1 MPFWK
6 FYDLAIVFSRISWSL
21 ASAFCGRF
29 FRYFRVP
36 LAQFLFPMK
45 EPSWIYFLVIFYFI
59 LFFFWISRPFKW
71 SDFSHTH
78 TLVRDFVFLFS
89 VGLLFCYD
97 IYSSLTIKK
106 LIQRL
111 IKWIW
116 YLDTIVGCVSY
127 YDARIFRILC
137 RVWPPVQSFHFLPL
151 LYKRK

>member
-89 VGLLFCYD
+89 VGLLFYYD

-116 YLDTIVGCVSY
+116 YRHHCWVCLLLWRKDFSHTAC
-127 YDARIFRILC
+127 DLLLK
-137 RVWPPVQSFHFLPL
+137 SFHFLPL